1 MKLFSTFTKG
11 IVAMSALA
19 STSALAATFVYVSN
33 AEDGEIGAYSMQAD
47 GALKPLARTQAG
59 KEVVPTGASPDP
71 RPLPRAAPPHAR
83 TVGHYFIQPGTGC
96 HHQLCDADL

>member
-19 STSALAATFVYVSN
+19 SSSALAATFVYVSN
-33 AEDGEIGAYSMQAD
+33 AEDGEIGAYSMQDD

-59 KEVVPTGASPDP
+59 KRGVPLAVRPNRPPPPAASPP
-71 RPLPRAAPPHAR
+71 KPYTGPAPPIPPGAGALKAR
-83 TVGHYFIQPGTGC
+83 ST
-96 HHQLCDADL
+96 